1 MSTKVVGNATQ
12 DPPITSRILSAVGC
26 PKSGSATGATPGP
39 QMTLQPP
46 CIGSLSD
53 DIRICELLHQSSIDY
68 LYFLLT
74 RASGR

>member
-1 MSTKVVGNATQ
+1 MSTKVVGNAPQ

-46 CIGSLSD
+46 CIGSLY
-53 DIRICELLHQSSIDY
+53 DIRICELLHQSSIHY